1 MKKIASFIVCW
12 VFIGF
17 GVIFAQDIQISGTVT
32 SVDDGS
38 ALPGVSVFVKG
49 TSIGTASDIN
59 GDYSITVPPDA
70 TLVFSSVG
78 MKTQEVQVAGQT
90 VIDVSLETEVL
101 GLEEVIVTAI
111 GISRAERALGYS
123 VATISSDETLQ
134 KSEPDLLKSLEGKIP
149 GVDIRS
155 TSGAPGSATR
165 ITIRGNSS
173 FLGDNQPLFVV
184 DGIPY
189 SNDQFNT
196 TSQNSGGGAYG
207 TSLSTLDPNDIAS
220 VSVLKGAPAA
230 ALYGS
235 RAKNG
240 VVVITTKSRSIN
252 PSKKG
257 LEVAVSSSVNWE
269 QISNLPEYQ
278 NTYGNGVDF
287 VYANA
292 NGSWGPRFDSRDSI
306 ETWPMYLEAFPE
318 MGDSVPWV
326 PDPDNVEGLFKTGLV
341 YENSV
346 NIAGGDEKSAFN
358 LTASMLNNDGYIPHS
373 SFDRYSISLGGTT
386 LLANKLR
393 AGGTFSYSNSK
404 QSGGI
409 FGNNQADD
417 DNAASS
423 FARALWLGRAWDYSL
438 PYTSPITGE
447 PMQHNGRGQFDNPLW
462 SWEHNKVI
470 TDMDRIVGTIN
481 LSYNITDW
489 LNASYELGVNTF
501 IQRRQQIIDKLS
513 RGYQG
518 LGAIIDD
525 DVWQQ
530 EIESNFLLTFSK
542 QLGSGLDLKA
552 ILGHNVNQQ
561 TTDQQAVRGF
571 QIISPGIYDIDNTS
585 SVIPFGGTYARQRLM
600 GVFADVTVG
609 YKNFLY
615 LNLTGR
621 NDWSST
627 LPVDNR
633 SYFYPAAS
641 ASFMFSEL
649 LDVDDRIFSLGKLRV
664 GWGKVGMDAD
674 PYSIYT
680 TYISK
685 AVEFTDLNQKGVYK
699 YAAFPFLG
707 QSAMTTPDQ
716 GNDPELNPEFKTE
729 FEVGTNLGFIN
740 NRVNIDFTYYSNKS
754 TDMIYPVEVPPSS
767 GITSQWTNVGEM
779 TNKGVEVA
787 LDLVP
792 IKTGSGLTFDIYS
805 TFTKNISEVTDVFEG
820 EPEEGE
826 VERTIL
832 YGLFGDPFIV
842 AQVGQPYGV
851 FLGEVDVRDDDGN
864 LLINAGNG
872 FLIRSRTQEIYG
884 DPNPDYKL
892 SVIGTLSF
900 KGFSLRALVD
910 YTKGGDVYSYSITTL
925 LGRGVTKDTEDRE
938 HSFVIPGF
946 YGDPNTEEPLLDAD
960 GNEIPNITQ
969 VSMNDLYFGESFA
982 INAAGEW
989 QVYDATK
996 LSLREISVGYDLP
1009 KKLLSKTPFGTIN
1022 ISLTG
1027 RNLWF
1032 YAPNIP
1038 EYTHFDPE
1046 VNAYGSTNVQ
1056 GVEYTIAPSVKRYGV
1071 NLKITF

>member
-1 MKKIASFIVCW
+1 MKKITSFFVCW

-17 GVIFAQDIQISGTVT
+17 GVIFAQDIQISGKVT
-32 SVDDGS
+32 GADDGS
-38 ALPGVSVFVKG
+38 SLPGVSVFVKG
-49 TSIGTASDIN
+49 TSIGTATDVN
-59 GDYSITVPPDA
+59 GDYSLTVPPDA

-78 MKTQEVQVAGQT
+78 MKTQEIQVAGQT

-189 SNDQFNT
+189 SNDQYTT
-196 TSQNSGGGAYG
+196 TSQSSGGGAYG

-257 LEVAVSSSVNWE
+257 LEVTVSSSVNWE

-278 NTYGNGVDF
+278 NTYGNGTDF

-306 ETWPMYLEAFPE
+306 ETWPMYKDAFPD
-318 MGDSVPWV
+318 MFGDSVAWKAY
-326 PDPDNVEGLFKTGLV
+326 PDNVKNLFKTGLV

-358 LTASMLNNDGYIPHS
+358 LTASALNNDGYIPHS
-373 SFDRYSISLGGTT
+373 SFDRYSISLGGST

-393 AGGTFSYSNSK
+393 AGGTFSYTTSQ

-438 PYTSPITGE
+438 PYTDPVTGGPI
-447 PMQHNGRGQFDNPLW
+447 QHNGPGQFDNPMW

-481 LSYNITDW
+481 LSYNFTDW
-489 LNASYELGVNTF
+489 LNASYEIGVNTF
-501 IQRRQQIIDKLS
+501 IQRRQQIIDKES

-530 EIESNFLLTFSK
+530 EIESNFLLTFNK
-542 QLGSGLDLKA
+542 QFGSGIDFKA

-561 TTDQQAVRGF
+561 TLDEQAFRGI
-571 QIISPGIYDIDNTS
+571 QIVTPGIYDLDNTN
-585 SVIPFGGTYARQRLM
+585 SVIPFGGLYQRQRLV
-600 GVFADVTVG
+600 GAFADVTVG

-649 LDVDDRIFSLGKLRV
+649 LNVDESILSIGKIRV

-680 TYISK
+680 TYIGK
-685 AVEFTDLNQKGVYK
+685 ASEFTNDKYNYK

-707 QSAMTTPDQ
+707 QAGMTTPDE
-716 GNDPELNPEFKTE
+716 GNDPELKPEFKTE
-729 FEVGTNLGFIN
+729 FEAGTNLGFIN
-740 NRVNIDFTYYSNKS
+740 NRINIDFTYYSNNSK
-754 TDMIYPVEVPPSS
+754 DMIFPVNVPASS
-767 GITSQWTNVGEM
+767 GYTSQWTNVGEM
-779 TNKGVEVA
+779 TNKGVDIGLE
-787 LDLVP
+787 LIP
-792 IKTGSGLTFDIYS
+792 IKTASGFTWNIYS
-805 TFTKNISEVTDVFEG
+805 TFTKNISEVVDVIEG
-820 EPEEGE
+820 EPQEGE
-826 VERTIL
+826 VERAVL
-832 YGLFGDPFIV
+832 YGLFGDPSIV
-842 AQVGQPYGV
+842 AEVGQPYGV
-851 FLGEVDVRDDDGN
+851 FLGEVNVRDDAGN
-864 LLINAGNG
+864 LLINPGNG

-892 SVIGTLSF
+892 SAISTFSF
-900 KGFSLRALVD
+900 KGFSLRALID

-925 LGRGVTKDTEDRE
+925 LARGVTKDTEDRE
-938 HSFVIPGF
+938 HSFVIPGY
-946 YGDPNTEEPLLDAD
+946 YGDPNTEEPLLDAE

-969 VSMNDLYFGESFA
+969 VSMNDLYFGETFA
-982 INAAGEW
+982 INSAGEW
-989 QVYDATK
+989 NVYDATV
-996 LSLREISVGYDLP
+996 LRLREIAFGYDLP
-1009 KKLLSKTPFGTIN
+1009 KKLLSKTPFGMIN
-1022 ISLTG
+1022 ISFTG

-1032 YAPNIP
+1032 YAPNMP
-1038 EYTHFDPE
+1038 EYTNFDPE
-1046 VNAYGSTNVQ
+1046 VNAYGATNVQ

-1071 NLKITF
+1071 NLKFTF

>member
-1 MKKIASFIVCW
+1 MCW
-12 VFIGF
+12 VFVGF
-17 GVIFAQDIQISGTVT
+17 GVIFAQDIQISGTIT
-32 SVDDGS
+32 SADDGS
-38 ALPGVSVFVKG
+38 SLPGVSVFVKG
-49 TSIGTASDIN
+49 TSIGTATDIN
-59 GDYSITVPPDA
+59 GDYSLTVPPNA

-78 MKTQEVQVAGQT
+78 MKTQEIQVAGQT

-111 GISRAERALGYS
+111 GISRAERSLGYS
-123 VATISSDETLQ
+123 VATLSSDETLQ

-155 TSGAPGSATR
+155 TSGAPGAATR

-173 FLGDNQPLFVV
+173 FLGDNQPLFIV
-184 DGIPY
+184 DGVPY
-189 SNDQFNT
+189 SNDQYTT
-196 TSQNSGGGAYG
+196 TSQSSGGGAYG

-240 VVVITTKSRSIN
+240 VVVITTKSKSLN
-252 PSKKG
+252 LAKKG
-257 LEVAVSSSVNWE
+257 LEVTVSSSVNWE

-278 NTYGNGVDF
+278 NTYGNGTDF

-306 ETWPMYLEAFPE
+306 ETWPMYKDAFPD
-318 MGDSVPWV
+318 MFGDSVAWKAY
-326 PDPDNVEGLFKTGLV
+326 PDNVKNLFKTGLV

-358 LTASMLNNDGYIPHS
+358 LTASALNNDGYIPHS
-373 SFDRYSISLGGTT
+373 SFDRYSISLGGST

-393 AGGTFSYSNSK
+393 AGGTFSYTTSQ

-438 PYTSPITGE
+438 PYTDPVTGG
-447 PMQHNGRGQFDNPLW
+447 PLQHNGPGQFDNPLW

-501 IQRRQQIIDKLS
+501 IQRRQQIIDKES

-530 EIESNFLLTFSK
+530 EIESNFLLTFNK
-542 QLGSGLDLKA
+542 QFGSGIDFKA

-561 TTDQQAVRGF
+561 TADEQAFRGI
-571 QIISPGIYDIDNTS
+571 QIVTPGIYDLDNTN
-585 SVIPFGGTYARQRLM
+585 SVIPFGGLYQRQRLV
-600 GVFADVTVG
+600 GAFADVTVG

-649 LDVDDRIFSLGKLRV
+649 LNVDESILSIGKIRV

-680 TYISK
+680 TYIGK
-685 AVEFTDLNQKGVYK
+685 ASEFTNDKYNYK

-707 QSAMTTPDQ
+707 QAGMTTPDE
-716 GNDPELNPEFKTE
+716 GNDPELKPEFKTE
-729 FEVGTNLGFIN
+729 FEAGTNLGFIN
-740 NRVNIDFTYYSNKS
+740 NRINIDFTYYSNNSK
-754 TDMIYPVEVPPSS
+754 DMIFPVNVPASS
-767 GITSQWTNVGEM
+767 GYTSQWTNVGEM
-779 TNKGVEVA
+779 TNKGVDIGLE
-787 LDLVP
+787 LIP
-792 IKTGSGLTFDIYS
+792 IKTASGFTWNIYS
-805 TFTKNISEVTDVFEG
+805 TFTKNISEVVDVIEG
-820 EPEEGE
+820 EPQEGE
-826 VERTIL
+826 VERAVL
-832 YGLFGDPFIV
+832 YGLFGDPSIV
-842 AQVGQPYGV
+842 AEVGQPYGV
-851 FLGEVDVRDDDGN
+851 FLGEVNVRDDAGN
-864 LLINAGNG
+864 LLINPGNG

-892 SVIGTLSF
+892 SAISTFSF
-900 KGFSLRALVD
+900 KGFSLRALID

-925 LGRGVTKDTEDRE
+925 LARGVTKDTEDRE
-938 HSFVIPGF
+938 HSFVIPGY
-946 YGDPNTEEPLLDAD
+946 YGDPNTEEPLLDAE
-960 GNEIPNITQ
+960 GTQ
-969 VSMNDLYFGESFA
+969 VSMNDLYFGETFA
-982 INAAGEW
+982 INSAGEW
-989 QVYDATK
+989 NVYDATV
-996 LSLREISVGYDLP
+996 LRLREIAFGYDLP
-1009 KKLLSKTPFGTIN
+1009 KKLLSKTPFGMIN
-1022 ISLTG
+1022 ISFTG

-1032 YAPNIP
+1032 YAPNMP
-1038 EYTHFDPE
+1038 EYTNFDPE
-1046 VNAYGSTNVQ
+1046 VNAYGATNVQ

-1071 NLKITF
+1071 NLKFTF

>member
-1 MKKIASFIVCW
+1 MKKIASLIVCL

-17 GVIFAQDIQISGTVT
+17 GVIFAQDIQISGKIT
-32 SVDDGS
+32 SADDGS
-38 ALPGVSVFVKG
+38 SLPGVSVFVKG
-49 TSIGTASDIN
+49 TSIGTATDIN
-59 GDYSITVPPDA
+59 GDYSLTVPPDA

-78 MKTQEVQVAGQT
+78 MSTQEVQIAGQT

-111 GISRAERALGYS
+111 GISRAERSLGYS
-123 VATISSDETLQ
+123 VATLSSDETLQ
-134 KSEPDLLKSLEGKIP
+134 KSEPDLLKSLAGKIP

-189 SNDQFNT
+189 SNDQYNT

-207 TSLSTLDPNDIAS
+207 TSLSTLDPNDIAT

-257 LEVAVSSSVNWE
+257 LEVTVSSSVNWE
-269 QISNLPEYQ
+269 NISNLPEYQ

-292 NGSWGPRFDSRDSI
+292 NGSWGPRFDARDSI
-306 ETWPMYLEAFPE
+306 ETWPLMLEAFPE
-318 MGDSVPWV
+318 LGDSVEWKA
-326 PDPDNVEGLFKTGLV
+326 DPNNVKNLFETGLV

-346 NIAGGDEKSAFN
+346 NIAGGDEKSGFN
-358 LTASMLNNDGYIPHS
+358 LTASALNNDGYIPHS

-386 LLANKLR
+386 LLSNKLR
-393 AGGTFSYSNSK
+393 AGGTFSFTTSQ

-438 PYTSPITGE
+438 PYTHPVTGE
-447 PMQHNGRGQFDNPLW
+447 PLQHNGRGQFDNPLW

-489 LNASYELGVNTF
+489 LNASYEIGVNTF
-501 IQRRQQIIDKLS
+501 VQRRQQIIDKLS

-530 EIESNFLLTFSK
+530 EIESNFLLTFNK
-542 QLGSGLDLKA
+542 QFGSGLDFKA
-552 ILGHNVNQQ
+552 IIGHNVNQQ
-561 TTDQQAVRGF
+561 TADQQAFRG
-571 QIISPGIYDIDNTS
+571 IEIVSPGIYDLDNTN
-585 SVIPFGGTYARQRLM
+585 SVIPFGGLYERQRLV
-600 GVFADVTVG
+600 GAFADVTVG

-627 LPVDNR
+627 LPVDSR

-641 ASFMFSEL
+641 ASFLFTEL
-649 LDVDDRIFSLGKLRV
+649 LEVDESIISLGKIRV

-680 TYISK
+680 TYIGK
-685 AVEFTDLNQKGVYK
+685 ASEFTNDKFNYK

-707 QSAMTTPDQ
+707 QAAMTTPDQ

-740 NRVNIDFTYYSNKS
+740 NRINIDFTYYSNKS
-754 TDMIYPVEVPPSS
+754 TDMIVSINVPASS
-767 GITSQWTNVGEM
+767 GITQQWTNIGEM
-779 TNKGVEVA
+779 TNKGVEAA
-787 LDLVP
+787 LELTPV
-792 IKTGSGLTFDIYS
+792 KTRSGFTWNIFS
-805 TFTKNISEVTDVFEG
+805 TFTKNVSEVTDIIEG
-820 EPEEGE
+820 EPQEGE
-826 VERTIL
+826 EERVVL
-832 YGLFGDPFIV
+832 YGLFGDPSII
-842 AQVGQPYGV
+842 AQVGHPYGV
-851 FLGEVDVRDDDGN
+851 FLGEVNVRDDNDN
-864 LLINAGNG
+864 LLINPGNG
-872 FLIRSRTQEIYG
+872 FLIRSRTQDIYG

-892 SVIGTLSF
+892 GVINTFSF
-900 KGFSLRALVD
+900 RGFSVRALID
-910 YTKGGDVYSYSITTL
+910 YTKGGDVYSYSIVSL

-938 HSFVIPGF
+938 HSFIIPGY

-969 VSMNDLYFGESFA
+969 ISMNDLYFGETFA
-982 INAAGEW
+982 INSAGEW
-989 QVYDATK
+989 NCYDATV
-996 LSLREISVGYDLP
+996 LRLREVAVGYDLP
-1009 KKLLSKTPFGTIN
+1009 KKLLSKTPFGMITI
-1022 ISLTG
+1022 SFTG
-1027 RNLWF
+1027 KNLWF

-1038 EYTHFDPE
+1038 EYTNFDPE
-1046 VNAYGSTNVQ
+1046 VNAYGATNVQ

-1071 NLKITF
+1071 NLKFTF